1 MIFTYGGEGNIRE
14 NLVILPD
21 DPAEIG
27 NRNSSEKPMWLI
39 LIFFCKTY
47 LVRSGFGPGS
57 GLESLEISNPNP
69 VKSIKSQFKLKK
81 FFFKMSK
88 FKALIY
94 TIS

>member
-57 GLESLEISNPNP
+57 GLESLEISDPNL
-69 VKSIKSQFKLKK
+69 VKSKKSVLIEGI
-81 FFFKMSK
+81 FFKMSR

-94 TIS
+94 TIL